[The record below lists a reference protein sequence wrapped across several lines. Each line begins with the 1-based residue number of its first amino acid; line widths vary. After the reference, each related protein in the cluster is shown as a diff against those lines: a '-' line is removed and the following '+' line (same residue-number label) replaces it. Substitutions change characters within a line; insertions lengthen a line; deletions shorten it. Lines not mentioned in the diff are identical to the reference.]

1 MTETPQIIASN
12 YNANIWTGDPI
23 EWGDT
28 TCTPIRRISP
38 GFTQHDLS
46 QQFAQLQQI
55 STVQQQCAMPN
66 PSRRIVQV
74 FIADPNENVPLAKA
88 VLYTGTQ
95 HLTDLTDNE
104 LFFEVPISEL
114 LKAFNTER
122 VTWTDKEASKK
133 AGKDIFLDPVKIRDL
148 KMVVVTIAQF

>member
-1 MTETPQIIASN
+1 MTETPQITASN
-12 YNANIWTGDPI
+12 YNANIWTGDPVV
-23 EWGDT
+23 WGDT
-28 TCTPIRRISP
+28 ATKSARRLFQSDPHFFDQLRQI
-38 GFTQHDLS
+38 H
-46 QQFAQLQQI
+46 QLQQP
-55 STVQQQCAMPN
+55 TTPQPVMPN

-104 LFFEVPISEL
+104 LFFEVPIAEL
-114 LKAFNTER
+114 LKAFNSER